1 MYPNEGNNNKSAKY
15 KATLPEAQ
23 SATEKNKTKN
33 PPSVNMPPE
42 TEMSPPQL
50 G

>member
-1 MYPNEGNNNKSAKY
+1 MYPNESHTSKSTKHKTA
-15 KATLPEAQ
+15 LPEAQ
-23 SATEKNKTKN
+23 PAVEKNKATD
-33 PPSVNMPPE
+33 PPGVNMPPE

>member
-1 MYPNEGNNNKSAKY
+1 MRSNEGHTHKSTKQ
-15 KATLPEAQ
+15 KTTLPEAHP
-23 SATEKNKTKN
+23 AAEKNKPKD
-33 PPSVNMPPE
+33 PPGVNMPPE

>member
-1 MYPNEGNNNKSAKY
+1 MRSSKNHAEKDIKHKSAVPKSQPVAGED
-15 KATLPEAQ
+15 KP
-23 SATEKNKTKN
+23 KD
-33 PPSVNMPPE
+33 PPGVNMPPE